1 MSVLIS
7 PSYSVSVLYNQ
18 QLKLQE
24 EITIPEM
31 LATEKQWNLHIYGLA
46 VVKHGVSS
54 NFCVTAFYQ
63 RGASHPISCFTCR

>member
-31 LATEKQWNLHIYGLA
+31 LATEKQ
-46 VVKHGVSS
+46 
-54 NFCVTAFYQ
+54 
-63 RGASHPISCFTCR
+63 